1 MRDERDWRRTREE
14 MFEIW
19 KERKSDNYFKQ
30 RQEKKQLCRCRSLL
44 GLPHPPHEKQQDGYF
59 EIPGLLWGTA
69 QFQVGSFFCQNGW
82 PALWSLP
89 SSKGQTVR

>member
-1 MRDERDWRRTREE
+1 MC
-14 MFEIW
+14 EIW
-19 KERKSDNYFKQ
+19 KERKTDNYFKQ
-30 RQEKKQLCRCRSLL
+30 RQEKNKQLCRCRSPL